1 MGTCHQ
7 CGAEYTDKVGFRD
20 TCPACKA
27 YLHCCV
33 NCRLYS
39 PASHNHCLSP
49 TTEFVR
55 DVEGANF
62 CEEFDFTSRAKADEA
77 KKAAKSKFDQLFGG

>member
-7 CGAEYTDKVGFRD
+7 CGTAYADKVGFRA
-20 TCPACKA
+20 TCPSCGA
-27 YLHCCV
+27 YLHACV
-33 NCRLYS
+33 NCRLFS

-55 DVEGANF
+55 DVESANF

-77 KKAAKSKFDQLFGG
+77 KKAAKSKFDQLFGS

>member
-7 CGAEYTDKVGFRD
+7 CGTEYTDKVGFHD
-20 TCPACKA
+20 TCPSCGA
-27 YLHCCV
+27 YLHACV

-49 TTEFVR
+49 TTEYVR

-62 CEEFDFTSRAKADEA
+62 CEEFDFTSRAKVDDA

>member
-1 MGTCHQ
+1 MGTCHA

-20 TCPACKA
+20 TCPSCKA

-39 PASHNHCLSP
+39 PSAHNHCLSP
-49 TTEFVR
+49 TTDYVR

-62 CEEFDFTSRAKADEA
+62 CEEFDFTSRARADEV
-77 KKAAKSKFDQLFGG
+77 KKAAKSKFDQLFGD